1 MGGFAQ
7 FAEEVYH
14 HSPVVVRAKWEQLL
28 FRDGDANDQKEGR
41 WNKMTEEQYTRA
53 EALQTSINEEGAKK
67 QRIVDL
73 LEQLEAKKIREKP
86 GKTVEITCT
95 EERLHHDQISKIL
108 VDEERFEDFMR
119 SEIERITQVIADLQ
133 DEFHGI

>member
-1 MGGFAQ
+1 
-7 FAEEVYH
+7 
-14 HSPVVVRAKWEQLL
+14 
-28 FRDGDANDQKEGR
+28 
-41 WNKMTEEQYTRA
+41 MTEEQYTRA